1 MMMGPI
7 QLMLIKFDAADR
19 FAGAIRKEI
28 ADLRRRGLLRLIDL
42 LFVAKTSDGR
52 LSTMTYSDMN
62 AAQSEEFG
70 AAIKKMLGLEEVEAL
85 TDAHAFEL
93 VEDSLGL
100 SARDVHS
107 LAEAIEPGEAAL
119 VLLVEHVW
127 AGKLRAAIHESGG
140 RMAMQALLTKDALA
154 LIGEELRAIVE
165 AERTIELA
173 EGIRGAAMLDALMA
187 VSEAEEAET
196 EAADLAAADLAA
208 YEDVLKN
215 QVTAEVLRALAASGV
230 VDPSEVTRALDS
242 LPLVGSERWPLRAA
256 AGGGRGRSGDG
267 AIRARR
273 GRARASRALED
284 VTGIP
289 ALIQPYRECVS
300 CVKFGT

>member
-242 LPLVGSERWPLRAA
+242 LSRAGLLDDHA
-256 AGGGRGRSGDG
+256 LG
-267 AIRARR
+267 A
-273 GRARASRALED
+273 ARAQVEQAHQQ
-284 VTGIP
+284 
-289 ALIQPYRECVS
+289 A
-300 CVKFGT
+300 GTRTDSKP

>member
-242 LPLVGSERWPLRAA
+242 LIQ
-256 AGGGRGRSGDG
+256 AGLLDDN
-267 AIRARR
+267 ALDA
-273 GRARASRALED
+273 ARAQVEQ
-284 VTGIP
+284 VHQQTGNSP
-289 ALIQPYRECVS
+289 GA
-300 CVKFGT
+300 